1 MHLRKIQRNTVTK
14 VILASEVKPG
24 LSNVQLRVPFR
35 ALSLTLFFCFIWH
48 IPNQLAKECC

>member
-35 ALSLTLFFCFIWH
+35 ALSLTLFFLFH
-48 IPNQLAKECC
+48 LTHPEPTGEGML